1 MNKKIK
7 SELFKI
13 ETPLIMGVLNLSPD
27 SFYSKSS
34 FLHINDVENQI
45 VRFIEED
52 ADIIDIGAVSTRSG
66 SKLLNLKDE
75 WERLEPV
82 LELIS
87 KKYSSYVFSL
97 DTVYSETAKKA
108 VEHFGID
115 IINDISAGE
124 IDRNMFETIA
134 NLQVPYIIMHMRGKP
149 ENMQELTNYGNL
161 LDEIILYFSNKIIE
175 LNKLGVNDI
184 IIDPGIGFS
193 KNVNQNFVILNNL
206 KSFSVFNYPI
216 LVGLSRKTLIW
227 KTLEITPEDALN
239 GTSVLNTIALLKGA
253 KILRVHDVKQAK
265 EVVKLVGKTVEL

>member
-124 IDRNMFETIA
+124 IDKNMFETIA
-134 NLQVPYIIMHMRGKP
+134 KLQVPYIIMHMRGKP

-227 KTLEITPEDALN
+227 KTLEITPEDALDRK
-239 GTSVLNTIALLKGA
+239 SV
-253 KILRVHDVKQAK
+253 V
-265 EVVKLVGKTVEL
+265 

>member
-124 IDRNMFETIA
+124 IDKNMFETIA
-134 NLQVPYIIMHMRGKP
+134 KLQVPYIIMHMRGKP

>member
-52 ADIIDIGAVSTRSG
+52 ADIIDIGAVSTRPG

-124 IDRNMFETIA
+124 IDKNMFETIA
-134 NLQVPYIIMHMRGKP
+134 KLQVPYIIMHMRGKP